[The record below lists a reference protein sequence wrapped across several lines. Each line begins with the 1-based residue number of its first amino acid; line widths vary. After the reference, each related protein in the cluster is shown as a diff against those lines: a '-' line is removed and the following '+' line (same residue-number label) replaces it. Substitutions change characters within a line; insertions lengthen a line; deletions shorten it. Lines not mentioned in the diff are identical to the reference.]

1 MARCLK
7 YSHQF
12 STTPSTEARIVIK
25 FLQTSS
31 KINVATEKK
40 KFKNVLQSNDRV
52 QNTEAAADFKSFQVD
67 VTLNPSSHYL
77 NPILREDR

>member
-1 MARCLK
+1 MWQQK
-7 YSHQF
+7 
-12 STTPSTEARIVIK
+12 
-25 FLQTSS
+25 
-31 KINVATEKK
+31 KK